1 MIMKTAVR
9 ISASSVFGTAATVLI
24 LFLPAGTFHYW
35 QGWAFLATFT
45 AASLGPTIY
54 LARNNPA
61 ALQRRMHAG
70 PRAETRPAQKVVIT
84 SSFLVLFAMM
94 AFSALDHRMG
104 WSTVPPWVSV
114 LGDALVAAGL
124 GLAML
129 VIIQNSYAAATVTVE
144 AGQQVASG
152 GVYKLVRHP
161 MYVGNVIMMVGMPLA
176 LGSYWGLLF
185 VVPGI
190 AVLVFRILDEEK
202 LLIQDLPGYR
212 EYAQRVRFR
221 LVPNVW

>member
-1 MIMKTAVR
+1 MKTAVR
-9 ISASSVFGTAATVLI
+9 LTASSVFGTLAVGLI
-24 LFLPAGTFHYW
+24 LFGPAGTLRYW
-35 QGWAFLATFT
+35 QAWAFLAVFT
-45 AASLGPTIY
+45 AASLGPTVY

-70 PRAETRPAQKVVIT
+70 PRAETRAAQKVIIT
-84 SSFLVLFAMM
+84 SSFVILFAMM

-114 LGDALVAAGL
+114 LGDVLVATGL

-144 AGQQVASG
+144 KGQRVASE
-152 GVYKLVRHP
+152 GVYKFVRHP

-185 VVPGI
+185 VLPGI

-202 LLIQDLPGYR
+202 LLTQDLPGYR
-212 EYAQRVRFR
+212 EYAQHVRYR

>member
-1 MIMKTAVR
+1 MKTAVR
-9 ISASSVFGTAATVLI
+9 LTASSVFGTLAVGLI
-24 LFLPAGTFHYW
+24 LFGPAGTLRYW
-35 QGWAFLATFT
+35 QAWAFLAVFT

-70 PRAETRPAQKVVIT
+70 PRAETRAAQKVIIT
-84 SSFLVLFAMM
+84 SSFVILFAMM

-114 LGDALVAAGL
+114 LGDVLVATGL

-144 AGQQVASG
+144 QGQRVASG
-152 GVYKLVRHP
+152 GVYKFVRHP

-185 VVPGI
+185 VLPGI

-202 LLIQDLPGYR
+202 LLTQDLPGYR
-212 EYAQRVRFR
+212 EYAQHVRYR

>member
-1 MIMKTAVR
+1 MKTAVR
-9 ISASSVFGTAATVLI
+9 LTASSVFGTIAVGLI
-24 LFLPAGTFHYW
+24 LFGPAGTLHYW
-35 QGWAFLATFT
+35 QAWAFLAVFT

-70 PRAETRPAQKVVIT
+70 PRAEPRTAQKVIIT
-84 SSFLVLFAMM
+84 SSFVILFAMM

-104 WSTVPPWVSV
+104 WSTVPPWLSV
-114 LGDALVAAGL
+114 LGDVLVATGL

-144 AGQQVASG
+144 TGQTVASG
-152 GVYKLVRHP
+152 GVYKFVRHP

-176 LGSYWGLLF
+176 LGSYWGLLL

-212 EYAQRVRFR
+212 EYAQHVRYR
-221 LVPNVW
+221 LVPSVW